1 MVILALMER
10 ALVSQ
15 TGLLEKKLALAQL
28 QSLYYVGQ
36 QLSASLNVAEVMNKA
51 VTHLTQLTHA
61 HSSTIWG
68 LADKV
73 LRLEASYGQQ
83 MDLQN
88 LPLKPESLIAEV
100 VRLQEAQFI
109 RFDEATAVDHSFLQN
124 SHAHYSLAVP
134 LVIQDVLI
142 GLATLHSNDERLADD
157 LDLAK
162 AITQQAAIAIQNA
175 QLFEELQELNQN
187 LERRIAARTH
197 ELAEEKERQEK
208 IYQITG
214 RLTRTLDLDQLINQ
228 TLQQLA
234 DVVDATNGIVMLNED
249 SYSNDLSPEA
259 VVEYDEGQR
268 PSEEANEQ
276 LSLWAMSQRQAMLI
290 SDFYQD
296 ERWNA
301 TFKHVR
307 SVLAAPITADR
318 DAHGIL
324 LLTDPRPNQFSN
336 TQLRMAEAVAVQLA
350 ASINNARLHDYVR
363 DQVLRLGEMLHQQE
377 VEDSQ
382 KEAILASITDG
393 VVATD
398 RNAHILLINPAAET
412 ILNQSEADLI
422 GQPVEQ
428 IFDIFESDG
437 RYKVLETFSS
447 LERLRDQGE
456 TDFGETAEVILESKR
471 HIIGAKMTLART
483 SQEFLGVVIVL
494 RDITKEVEADRSKT
508 EFISTVSHELR
519 TPMTSI
525 KGYADF
531 LAQGAVGPMEERQ
544 KHFLEVI
551 RRNADR
557 LSLLINDLLDI
568 SRIEAGKVR
577 LDLRE
582 TQMSQLVEHVVE
594 SMMITTQSKGLTLTL
609 SANAD
614 LPSVMA
620 DWDRL
625 TQVMT
630 NLLGNAINYT
640 ESGQVHVSLK
650 LEGDKVWTNI
660 QDTGIGIPS
669 EVLPHIFDRCYR
681 AEDSAVQS
689 SSGTGLGLSIVR
701 AIVEMHG
708 GELLVES
715 EPGIG
720 STFTFALPVLK
731 TAA

>member
-1 MVILALMER
+1 MVILALMEKP
-10 ALVSQ
+10 LVSQ
-15 TGLLEKKLALAQL
+15 TGLLEKNLALAQL

-61 HSSTIWG
+61 HSSTIWEVG
-68 LADKV
+68 PAN
-73 LRLEASYGQQ
+73 LRVAASYGQQ
-83 MDLQN
+83 MGQQH
-88 LPLKPESLIAEV
+88 LPLPPDSLIAGIIK
-100 VRLQEAQFI
+100 LQEAQFI
-109 RFDEATAVDHSFLQN
+109 RFDEGTAVDKPFLQN
-124 SHAHYSLAVP
+124 SHANYILAIP
-134 LVIQDVLI
+134 LVMQDVLL

-175 QLFEELQELNQN
+175 QLFEELQQFNQS
-187 LERRIAARTH
+187 LERRIASRTH

-208 IYQITG
+208 MYQITA
-214 RLTRTLDLDQLINQ
+214 RLTRTLDLAQMINQ

-234 DVVDATNGIVMLNED
+234 DVVDATNGVVMLNED
-249 SYSNDLSPEA
+249 SYSSDLSSEA
-259 VVEYDEGQR
+259 VVARDGDQR
-268 PSEEANEQ
+268 PSEVAYDQ
-276 LSLWAMSQRQAMLI
+276 LSLWTMNQRQAMLI
-290 SDFYQD
+290 PDFYQD
-296 ERWNA
+296 DRWDIA
-301 TFKHVR
+301 FEHIR

-324 LLTDPRPNQFSN
+324 LLTDPQPNKFSN
-336 TQLRMAEAVAVQLA
+336 TQLRLVEAVAVQLA
-350 ASINNARLHDYVR
+350 AAINNARLHDYVR

-377 VEDSQ
+377 AEDSQ
-382 KEAILASITDG
+382 KRAILASITDG

-398 RNAHILLINPAAET
+398 PDACILLANPAAEK
-412 ILNQSEADLI
+412 ILNRSEAGLI
-422 GQPVEQ
+422 GQPVGQ

-437 RYKVLETFSS
+437 RLKVLETLAT
-447 LERLRDQGE
+447 LERMKDKGE
-456 TDFGETAEVILESKR
+456 TDLVNTAEVILESSR
-471 HIIGAKMTLART
+471 HIISAKMTLAAT
-483 SQEFLGVVIVL
+483 SREFLGVVIVL

-531 LAQGAVGPMEERQ
+531 LAQGAVGPLQEKQ
-544 KHFLEVI
+544 KHFLDVI

-577 LDLRE
+577 LDLQE
-582 TQMSQLVEHVVE
+582 TQMSQLVEHAVE
-594 SMMITTQSKGLTLTL
+594 TMMIAAQSKGLALTLTTN
-609 SANAD
+609 SH
-614 LPSVMA
+614 LPTVMA

-640 ESGQVHVSLK
+640 ESGVVHVSLK
-650 LEGDKVWTNI
+650 AEGDKVWTDI
-660 QDTGIGIPS
+660 RDTGIGIPS
-669 EVLPHIFDRCYR
+669 EVLPHIFDRFYR
-681 AEDSAVQS
+681 ADDSTVQS
-689 SSGTGLGLSIVR
+689 SSGTGLGLAIVK

-715 EPGIG
+715 VPGSG
-720 STFTFALPVLK
+720 STFTFVLPALSVP
-731 TAA
+731 A